1 MAVVL
6 LLAGC
11 STRSSGPPSPS
22 AAAAS
27 APQLSAVAFRLREDE
42 AVGGRFQ
49 VKVTNEG
56 ETPVRITAVVL
67 QTDALEP
74 GAATPRSTD
83 LGPGVRVDLPVTH
96 GPAVCSAEATE
107 VSAVLTV
114 RMPSGP
120 RQVVLPLASTP
131 DSVATLQRI
140 HDESCAAQRLGAVV
154 TTSLA
159 LGAARREGGSLVL
172 PASVVLQRV
181 EGGGRPVVDLVQVGG
196 SVLYGMLAADDLP
209 ARLAAGQQRLE
220 VPVLVR
226 STRCSGHEV
235 GEAKKPFDLGA
246 WLRLDGADELWT
258 RVDTSPQVQTDLRAY
273 LAQACGL

>member
-1 MAVVL
+1 VGL

-11 STRSSGPPSPS
+11 STTSSEPAPS
-22 AAAAS
+22 ASAPALS

-56 ETPVRITAVVL
+56 DAPVHVTAVAL
-67 QTDALEP
+67 QTDALAP
-74 GAATPRSTD
+74 GPATPRDTD
-83 LGPGVRVDLPVTH
+83 LGPQARVDLPVTH
-96 GPAVCSAEATE
+96 GPAVCSAPATD

-114 RMPSGP
+114 RTPSGP
-120 RQVVLPLASTP
+120 REVVLPLATTP

-140 HDESCAAQRLGAVV
+140 HDESCTAQRLAAVV
-154 TTSLA
+154 TTSLV
-159 LGAARREGGSLVL
+159 LGDPRREDGALVL
-172 PASVVLQRV
+172 PSIVVLQRV
-181 EGGGRPVVDLVQVGG
+181 PGAATRPTVDLVHVGG
-196 SVLYGMLAADDLP
+196 SVLYDLQAQDDLP
-209 ARLAAGQQRLE
+209 VRLAPRDERAA

-246 WLRLDGADELWT
+246 WLSLDGAEEVWT
-258 RVDTSPQVQTDLRAY
+258 RVDTSPPVQADLRAY
-273 LAQACGL
+273 LAAACGL